1 MCHLTVMKLIHVAF
15 GLVAASLLPTAS
27 ADEPALKG
35 KPFTISFASDVAPVK
50 AVDVRYPS
58 YAGISGQEGAC
69 DVTFVINPAGEPD
82 AIRVGQCSSEKFR
95 RSAKEAVK
103 SMSFAPKAQTDV
115 HMKIRW
121 TMDKAAEQVRTASLN

>member
-1 MCHLTVMKLIHVAF
+1 MKLIHVAF

-50 AVDVRYPS
+50 TVSVRYPS
-58 YAGISGQEGAC
+58 YAGVSGQEGAC
-69 DVTFVINPAGEPD
+69 DVTFVITPTGEPD
-82 AIRVGQCSSEKFR
+82 AIRVGACTSEKFR

-103 SMSFAPKAQTDV
+103 SMSFAPKAQTGV
-115 HMKIRW
+115 QMKIRW
-121 TMDKAAEQVRTASLN
+121 AMDPAVERVRTASLD